1 MPKINVF
8 LGFVLFIRKLHILTL
23 RAFLPPFIATLLIS
37 VFLFFL
43 VEVVITY
50 LDDFIGKG
58 LRTSDLLTLFGYA
71 WIAIIPK
78 CIPLAVL
85 LASIMSY
92 GNLAEN
98 YELTAMK
105 SSGLSLF
112 RIIKPVFFFIVFLA
126 FLTFLFNNFIL
137 PVVHLKSTALLYDI
151 RQKKPTV
158 NIKEGIFYN
167 GIENYS
173 LLVRKKS
180 LNKDTLKGIFI
191 YDHSAHIGNNVQMY
205 AKTGKMTTNSDTSAL
220 ILTLRDGNRYE
231 ETVQQGN
238 EGTNKRNLSQLNY
251 RQLQVSIPLEDFKLK
266 RTNEELFKGN
276 EEMLNIWQLDSVADS
291 THRVLQRRRDNLKV
305 QALKNFYTRTSSFI
319 QGNPK
324 NNLINI
330 RTFYDSLKIEN
341 FNSAIQN
348 AQNVCRGAAGN
359 IDAMQMNIDTD
370 RDAEV
375 RCQMEWH
382 KKIVICFACII
393 LFFIGAPLGAIIK
406 KGGLG
411 LPVIVSVFFFLAYYI
426 LTEIYMQLA
435 LERRMPPWQ
444 ALWMPLVIFVP
455 ISVFL
460 TYKAANDSVI
470 FDVTIYYSWIGK
482 IFKQKNKE

>member
-1 MPKINVF
+1 MF
-8 LGFVLFIRKLHILTL
+8 LKKLHTLTL
-23 RAFLPPFIATLLIS
+23 KSFLPPFIATLLIS

-43 VEVVITY
+43 VEIVITY
-50 LDDFIGKG
+50 LDDLIGKG
-58 LRTSDLLTLFGYA
+58 LRTIDLLTLFTYA
-71 WIAIIPK
+71 WIAIVPK

-85 LASIMSY
+85 LASIMSF

-112 RIIKPVFFFIVFLA
+112 RIIKPVFVFIVGLA

-173 LLVRKKS
+173 LLVKKKS
-180 LNKDTLKGIFI
+180 LNKDTLKDIFI
-191 YDHSAHIGNNVQMY
+191 YDHSEHMGNTVQMY
-205 AKTGKMTTNSDTSAL
+205 ARTGKITTTADTSDLVL
-220 ILTLRDGNRYE
+220 ILRDGNRYKE
-231 ETVQQGN
+231 SAPDNNPTARH
-238 EGTNKRNLSQLNY
+238 KNLSQLNY
-251 RQLQVSIPLEDFKLK
+251 KQLQFNIPLEDFKMK

-291 THRVLQRRRDNLKV
+291 TRRVLNRRVDNLKT
-305 QALKNFYTRTSSFI
+305 QSIKFFYSRTSSEAME
-319 QGNPK
+319 K
-324 NNLINI
+324 NKAPHVNV
-330 RTFYDSLKIEN
+330 RRFYDSLDATQYQ
-341 FNSAIQN
+341 SALQN
-348 AQNVCRGAAGN
+348 ALNICRSASGN
-359 IDAMQMNIDTD
+359 AEAMQTNIEGD
-370 RDAEV
+370 RDSIV
-375 RCQMEWH
+375 RYDMEWH
-382 KKIVICFACII
+382 KKIVVCFACIV

-426 LTEIYMQLA
+426 LTEMYMQLA
-435 LERRMPPWQ
+435 LEKKMVPWL
-444 ALWMPLVIFVP
+444 ALWMPLVIFLP
-455 ISVFL
+455 ISFFL
-460 TYKAANDSVI
+460 TSKAAKDSVI
-470 FDVTIYYSWIGK
+470 FDVSTYYSWVGK
-482 IFKQKNKE
+482 LFKKKKDVQDTANM